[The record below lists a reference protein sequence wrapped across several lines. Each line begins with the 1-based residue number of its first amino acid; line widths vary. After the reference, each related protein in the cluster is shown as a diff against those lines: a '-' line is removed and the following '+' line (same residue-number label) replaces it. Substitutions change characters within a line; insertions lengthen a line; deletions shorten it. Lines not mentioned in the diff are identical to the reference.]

1 MKKEK
6 RSSRLSLKQNYF
18 FYLMILP
25 TLLYLLI
32 FQIDLLENMCYPII
46 ETVRISFTN
55 WLLTDQS
62 SGGYVGFANY
72 TRLFT
77 QDSNFWTLFRN
88 SVFWVLGSTVLQ
100 YFFAIPISVLLNQ
113 KMRARGLWRGL
124 MMVPWV
130 TPMVI
135 AGLIWRWMF
144 EGNYGL
150 FNQLLGTDIVWLAD
164 SSTVWI
170 CLLIVSTWKG
180 IPYATLMFL
189 AGLQGIPGDL
199 YEAAYVDGA
208 GPFRRF
214 WHITLPLLSPVIM
227 VTALTSMV
235 ATWTKFETIWTMTS
249 GGPGYT
255 TSILPV
261 YIYMKAF
268 RSFEMGVGSAVA
280 VVAMLVMTIFIIIYL
295 KFYRKYTER
304 L

>member
-32 FQIDLLENMCYPII
+32 FQIYPII

-88 SVFWVLGSTVLQ
+88 SVFWVLGSTVL
-100 YFFAIPISVLLNQ
+100 
-113 KMRARGLWRGL
+113 RARGLWRGL

>member
-32 FQIDLLENMCYPII
+32 FQIYPII

-208 GPFRRF
+208 GP
-214 WHITLPLLSPVIM
+214 LLAHY
-227 VTALTSMV
+227 TA
-235 ATWTKFETIWTMTS
+235 
-249 GGPGYT
+249 
-255 TSILPV
+255 
-261 YIYMKAF
+261 
-268 RSFEMGVGSAVA
+268 SAVSGNYGNCA
-280 VVAMLVMTIFIIIYL
+280 DQHGCHLDKIRDYLDYDFGRSRLYYQYPAGLHIYESFPKL
-295 KFYRKYTER
+295 RNGRWFSGSRGGHAGHDHFHYYLSKVLPEIYRKAVMI
-304 L
+304 

>member
-1 MKKEK
+1 
-6 RSSRLSLKQNYF
+6 
-18 FYLMILP
+18 MILP

-32 FQIDLLENMCYPII
+32 FQIYPII

-170 CLLIVSTWKG
+170 CSDRLYWWNHTHV
-180 IPYATLMFL
+180 MFL
-189 AGLQGIPGDL
+189 AGLQEFRDL
-199 YEAAYVDGA
+199 LGPLA
-208 GPFRRF
+208 GWCRPFRF
-214 WHITLPLLSPVIM
+214 WHYTTLLSPGIM
-227 VTALTSMV
+227 SCVTSMA
-235 ATWTKFETIWTMTS
+235 ATWTKLR
-249 GGPGYT
+249 PG
-255 TSILPV
+255 L
-261 YIYMKAF
+261 
-268 RSFEMGVGSAVA
+268 
-280 VVAMLVMTIFIIIYL
+280 
-295 KFYRKYTER
+295 
-304 L
+304 

>member
-32 FQIDLLENMCYPII
+32 FQIYPII

-113 KMRARGLWRGL
+113 KNA
-124 MMVPWV
+124 
-130 TPMVI
+130 
-135 AGLIWRWMF
+135 
-144 EGNYGL
+144 
-150 FNQLLGTDIVWLAD
+150 
-164 SSTVWI
+164 
-170 CLLIVSTWKG
+170 
-180 IPYATLMFL
+180 
-189 AGLQGIPGDL
+189 
-199 YEAAYVDGA
+199 GA
-208 GPFRRF
+208 GPLARADDGPLGHPYGNRR
-214 WHITLPLLSPVIM
+214 INM
-227 VTALTSMV
+227 ALDV
-235 ATWTKFETIWTMTS
+235 
-249 GGPGYT
+249 
-255 TSILPV
+255 
-261 YIYMKAF
+261 
-268 RSFEMGVGSAVA
+268 
-280 VVAMLVMTIFIIIYL
+280 
-295 KFYRKYTER
+295 
-304 L
+304 

>member
-6 RSSRLSLKQNYF
+6 RASRLALKQNYF

-32 FQIDLLENMCYPII
+32 FQIYPII
-46 ETVRISFTN
+46 ETIRISFTD
-55 WLLTDQS
+55 WLLTNQN

-72 TRLFT
+72 VRLFT

-144 EGNYGL
+144 EGSYGL
-150 FNQLLGTDIVWLAD
+150 FNQVLGTDIVWLAD
-164 SSTVWI
+164 SNTVWI

-189 AGLQGIPGDL
+189 AGLQGISGDL

>member
-32 FQIDLLENMCYPII
+32 FQIYPII

-88 SVFWVLGSTVLQ
+88 SVFWVLGST
-100 YFFAIPISVLLNQ
+100 VLLNQ

>member
-1 MKKEK
+1 MASQTIPGCL
-6 RSSRLSLKQNYF
+6 RRIQ
-18 FYLMILP
+18 
-25 TLLYLLI
+25 LLDPVPE
-32 FQIDLLENMCYPII
+32 Q
-46 ETVRISFTN
+46 R
-55 WLLTDQS
+55 
-62 SGGYVGFANY
+62 
-72 TRLFT
+72 
-77 QDSNFWTLFRN
+77 
-88 SVFWVLGSTVLQ
+88 FWVLGSTVLQ
-100 YFFAIPISVLLNQ
+100 YFFAIPISILLNQ

-124 MMVPWV
+124 MMVLWV

-249 GGPGYT
+249 GDPGYT

-268 RSFEMGVGSAVA
+268 EASKWA
-280 VVAMLVMTIFIIIYL
+280 LVQ
-295 KFYRKYTER
+295 R
-304 L
+304 

>member
-6 RSSRLSLKQNYF
+6 RSSRLSLRQNYF

-32 FQIDLLENMCYPII
+32 FQIYPII
-46 ETVRISFTN
+46 DTVRISFTN
-55 WLLTDQS
+55 WILTDRF
-62 SGGYVGFANY
+62 SGKYVGFANY
-72 TRLFT
+72 IRLFT
-77 QDSNFWTLFRN
+77 QDSNFWTLFQN

-100 YFFAIPISVLLNQ
+100 YFFAIPISVMLNQ

-135 AGLIWRWMF
+135 AGMIWRWIF

-150 FNQLLGTDIVWLAD
+150 INQLFGLDIVWLAD

-170 CLLIVSTWKG
+170 CLLVVSTWKG

-189 AGLQGIPGDL
+189 AGLQGIPSDL

-235 ATWTKFETIWTMTS
+235 ATWTKFETIWTLTS
-249 GGPGYT
+249 GGPGYA

-261 YIYMKAF
+261 YVYMKAF
-268 RSFEMGVGSAVA
+268 RSFEMGVGAAVA
-280 VVAMLVMTIFIIIYL
+280 VIAMLVMTLFIIVYL

>member
-32 FQIDLLENMCYPII
+32 FQIYPII

-55 WLLTDQS
+55 WHLTDQS

-100 YFFAIPISVLLNQ
+100 YFFAIPISILLNQ

>member
-1 MKKEK
+1 MRKAK
-6 RSSRLSLKQNYF
+6 RTSRFVLKQNYF

-32 FQIDLLENMCYPII
+32 FQIYPII
-46 ETVRISFTN
+46 DTIRISFTD
-55 WLLTDQS
+55 WILIDQN
-62 SGGYVGFANY
+62 SGRYVGFQNFQK
-72 TRLFT
+72 LFT
-77 QDSNFWTLFRN
+77 QDVNFWPLFRN
-88 SVFWVLGSTVLQ
+88 SVLWVLGSTVLQ
-100 YFFAIPISVLLNQ
+100 YLFAVPISVLLNQ
-113 KMRARGLWRGL
+113 KMHGRGLWRGL

-135 AGLIWRWMF
+135 AGMIWRFIF
-144 EGNYGL
+144 EGNHGL
-150 FNQLLGTDIVWLAD
+150 LNQILGTNIVWLGDAN
-164 SSTVWI
+164 TVWG
-170 CLLIVSTWKG
+170 CLLLVSTWKG

-208 GPFRRF
+208 GPVRRF
-214 WHITLPLLSPVIM
+214 FYITLPLLSPVIM

-235 ATWTKFETIWTMTS
+235 ATWTKFETIWVLTS

-268 RSFEMGVGSAVA
+268 RSFEMGLGSAIA